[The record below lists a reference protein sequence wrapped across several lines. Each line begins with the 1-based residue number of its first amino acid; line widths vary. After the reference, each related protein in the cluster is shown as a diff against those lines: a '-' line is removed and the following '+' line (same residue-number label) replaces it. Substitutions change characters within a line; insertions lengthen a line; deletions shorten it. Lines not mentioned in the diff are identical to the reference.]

1 MNKQQKKIAGELAV
15 LGLVLAFAVPHI
27 LNGGS
32 GSTAKNMKATGTK
45 TESTSAVK
53 QNSANASTKAG
64 TGSDKLKIDNL
75 VKNTY
80 TLQSTTAQTN
90 PFASLTSDEQKHKQ
104 EQEAKAQQAKQQ
116 KADSK
121 TLPSTVN
128 VGDHI
133 DNNFTAPP
141 ADFTAPPA
149 DFAAPQAASTDG
161 LKLKAIA
168 QTGDK
173 IIAVIES
180 DGKRYSSFVGS
191 TVGSFTVTDIDSSH
205 AYLQDDNGFTSVL
218 DLSK

>member
-32 GSTAKNMKATGTK
+32 GSTAKNTKATGTK

-53 QNSANASTKAG
+53 QNSANASTKAD

-90 PFASLTSDEQKHKQ
+90 PFASLTSDEQKQKQ
-104 EQEAKAQQAKQQ
+104 EQEAKTQQAKQQ

-133 DNNFTAPP
+133 DNN
-141 ADFTAPPA
+141 FTAPPA

>member
-1 MNKQQKKIAGELAV
+1 MNKQQKKMAGELAV

-32 GSTAKNMKATGTK
+32 GSTAKNTKATGTK

-53 QNSANASTKAG
+53 QNSANASTKAD

-90 PFASLTSDEQKHKQ
+90 PFASLTSDEQKQKQ
-104 EQEAKAQQAKQQ
+104 EQEAKVKQTKQQ

-133 DNNFTAPP
+133 DNN
-141 ADFTAPPA
+141 FTAPPA

>member
-80 TLQSTTAQTN
+80 TLQSTTTQTN
-90 PFASLTSDEQKHKQ
+90 PFASLTLDEQKHKQ

-133 DNNFTAPP
+133 DNN
-141 ADFTAPPA
+141 FTAPPA

>member
-32 GSTAKNMKATGTK
+32 GSTAKNTKATGTK

-53 QNSANASTKAG
+53 QNSANASTKAD

-90 PFASLTSDEQKHKQ
+90 PFASLTSDEQKQKQ
-104 EQEAKAQQAKQQ
+104 KQEAKAQQTKQQ

-121 TLPSTVN
+121 PLPSTVN

-133 DNNFTAPP
+133 DNN
-141 ADFTAPPA
+141 FTAPPA

>member
-1 MNKQQKKIAGELAV
+1 MAGELAV

-32 GSTAKNMKATGTK
+32 GSTAKNTKETGTK
-45 TESTSAVK
+45 TESASAVK
-53 QNSANASTKAG
+53 QNSANASTKAD

-80 TLQSTTAQTN
+80 TLQSTTAETN
-90 PFASLTSDEQKHKQ
+90 PYASLTSDEQKQKQ

-116 KADSK
+116 KVDSK
-121 TLPSTVN
+121 ALPSTVN

-133 DNNFTAPP
+133 GNN
-141 ADFTAPPA
+141 FTAPPA

>member
-32 GSTAKNMKATGTK
+32 GSTAKNAKATGTK

-53 QNSANASTKAG
+53 QNSANASTKAD
-64 TGSDKLKIDNL
+64 TWSDKLKIDNL

-90 PFASLTSDEQKHKQ
+90 PFASLTSDEQKQKQ
-104 EQEAKAQQAKQQ
+104 EQEAKAQQTKQQ

-141 ADFTAPPA
+141 ADF
-149 DFAAPQAASTDG
+149 AASQAASQAASTDG

>member
-90 PFASLTSDEQKHKQ
+90 PFASLTLDEQKHKQ

-133 DNNFTAPP
+133 DNN
-141 ADFTAPPA
+141 FTAPPA

>member
-1 MNKQQKKIAGELAV
+1 MNKQQKKMAGELAV

-27 LNGGS
+27 LNGGN
-32 GSTAKNMKATGTK
+32 GSTAKNTKATGTK

-53 QNSANASTKAG
+53 QNSANASTKAD

-90 PFASLTSDEQKHKQ
+90 PFASLTSDKQKQKQ
-104 EQEAKAQQAKQQ
+104 WQEAKAQQAKQQ

-133 DNNFTAPP
+133 DNN
-141 ADFTAPPA
+141 FTAPPA

>member
-1 MNKQQKKIAGELAV
+1 MNKQQKKIAGELAI

-32 GSTAKNMKATGTK
+32 GSTAKNTKATGTK

-53 QNSANASTKAG
+53 QNSANASTKAD

-90 PFASLTSDEQKHKQ
+90 PFASLTSDEQKQKQ
-104 EQEAKAQQAKQQ
+104 EQEAKAQQTKQQ

-141 ADFTAPPA
+141 T

-180 DGKRYSSFVGS
+180 GGKRYSSFVGS
-191 TVGSFTVTDIDSSH
+191 TVGPFTVTDIDSSH